1 MLTFMI
7 IMVSITFICVALV
20 TAMGVDIDKSVAK
33 KIATDHLCEFPKYY
47 SKGLIPMEKKLK
59 K

>member
-20 TAMGVDIDKSVAK
+20 TAMGVDIDKPIVK
-33 KIATDHLCEFPKYY
+33 KSLVKPEQAIKKR
-47 SKGLIPMEKKLK
+47 KGAGKNQ
-59 K
+59 